1 MTESLNISQFIMNS
15 KSTLENNHDIS
26 SDSEDGYEPPFLQ
39 TITKEELRL
48 ARVQKR
54 AQKKAEKHAKAEVF
68 KRMGDELFHKDK
80 FEEAYIPY
88 LEATQIWPSNV
99 DYYNRLSMTY
109 SRLGW
114 YEEAA
119 HASTRALTLNPKSI
133 EARYLRGVA
142 RLEQRLLGAAK
153 SGTHILHPPTHL
165 TLITFPSNPHYT
177 ALPRIGSYQC
187 TIKDLEIVTTHDANH
202 TKAADTLQ
210 VVLKSLEAGTKL
222 GNHTISHETAPLDAE
237 TAAAT
242 AAIPEL
248 DFSYPHYDDEALEMD
263 TLSNTSDCNHRG
275 NGVPCR
281 FYNRAGCAKGSLCP
295 FSHAPDEKSVR
306 DDLGRNV
313 CTYFLLDTCKFG
325 AAKCVYS
332 HSRSFLPKH
341 GWWTSEEA
349 TAKVKSIVELS
360 ERTMKERRS
369 LAAQLSLLEKRARSK
384 AARAKTP
391 KVANE
396 GDVEEAKEEGE
407 VKESSQDGK
416 AEEADKG
423 QRKPGRKHLRTK
435 RPQKKDAKDSSGPSK
450 EKENGG
456 SESVAALTDKLA
468 GLTTEYKKLDGENRA
483 EADPDAS
490 VVLEY

>member
-153 SGTHILHPPTHL
+153 S
-165 TLITFPSNPHYT
+165 
-177 ALPRIGSYQC
+177 
-187 TIKDLEIVTTHDANH
+187 DLEIVTTHDANH

-222 GNHTISHETAPLDAE
+222 GNHTISHETAPPDAE

-407 VKESSQDGK
+407 VKESSQERK
-416 AEEADKG
+416 AEGADKG

-435 RPQKKDAKDSSGPSK
+435 RPQKKDAKDSAGPSK
-450 EKENGG
+450 EKEDGG